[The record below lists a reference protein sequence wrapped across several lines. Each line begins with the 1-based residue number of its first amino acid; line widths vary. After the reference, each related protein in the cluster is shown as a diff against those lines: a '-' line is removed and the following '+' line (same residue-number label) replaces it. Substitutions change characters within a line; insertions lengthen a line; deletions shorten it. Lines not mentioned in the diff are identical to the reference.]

1 MRMKAG
7 VVATILGVVVG
18 LVPTLTAEAA
28 SIAVT
33 PTSVPVGGTVT
44 LTGDVLGPNGQPGC
58 QVPGTVT
65 LISGAF
71 AGQGSFQNQDVE
83 TTAGADGKYR
93 VQAKILSG
101 VAPGTYTI
109 TARCGGANLGVQAT
123 LTVTPAPPVTGSG
136 PESRSE
142 APGGPG
148 TAPFLAAALLALAL
162 LAAGWLLRRRF
173 LSTPRR

>member
-1 MRMKAG
+1 MRIRAG
-7 VVATILGVVVG
+7 VVAIILGVIVG
-18 LVPTLTAEAA
+18 FVPTLTAEAA

-83 TTAGADGKYR
+83 TTAGADARYR
-93 VQAKILSG
+93 AQAKILSG
-101 VAPGTYTI
+101 VAPGTYMI

-123 LTVTPAPPVTGSG
+123 LTVTPAPPVTGSR
-136 PESRSE
+136 PDSRSE
-142 APGGPG
+142 TPGRPGAPLV
-148 TAPFLAAALLALAL
+148 LAAALLAMAL
-162 LAAGWLLRRRF
+162 LAAGWLLRRRPS
-173 LSTPRR
+173 STSRR